1 MITPAFQHG
10 TPDGLCWEGLC
21 RSTRAQQARVMSQ
34 AVGRTDE
41 ASRPVPPRA
50 TPILG
55 RRWPVSWTLLPC
67 EASVQPV
74 ESSGHSCGP
83 GAPLPSVIRLR
94 CSPPGRQV
102 VPLLVTLFQ
111 MKRLGW
117 ILKAGGDPP
126 AGEGDQLCD
135 GQEPKFL
142 LHLLVS
148 PIRATLG

>member
-1 MITPAFQHG
+1 
-10 TPDGLCWEGLC
+10 
-21 RSTRAQQARVMSQ
+21 MSQ
-34 AVGRTDE
+34 AMGRTDE

-83 GAPLPSVIRLR
+83 GAPLPSVFHLR
-94 CSPPGRQV
+94 CSPPGHQV
-102 VPLLVTLFQ
+102 VPSLVTLFQ

-117 ILKAGGDPP
+117 ILKAGGDPL
-126 AGEGDQLCD
+126 AGGGDQLCD
-135 GQEPKFL
+135 GQEPVFR
-142 LHLLVS
+142 LHVFIS
-148 PIRATLG
+148 PISATLG

>member
-1 MITPAFQHG
+1 
-10 TPDGLCWEGLC
+10 
-21 RSTRAQQARVMSQ
+21 MSQ
-34 AVGRTDE
+34 AMGRTDE

-55 RRWPVSWTLLPC
+55 RHWPVSWTLLPC

-83 GAPLPSVIRLR
+83 GAPLPSVFHLR

-102 VPLLVTLFQ
+102 VLSLVTLFQ

-126 AGEGDQLCD
+126 AGGGDQLCD
-135 GQEPKFL
+135 GQEPVFR
-142 LHLLVS
+142 LHVFIS
-148 PIRATLG
+148 PISATLG

>member
-1 MITPAFQHG
+1 M
-10 TPDGLCWEGLC
+10 PDGLCWEGLC

-34 AVGRTDE
+34 AMGRTDE

-83 GAPLPSVIRLR
+83 GAPLPSVFHLR
-94 CSPPGRQV
+94 CSPPGHQV
-102 VPLLVTLFQ
+102 VPSLVTLFQ

-117 ILKAGGDPP
+117 ILKAGEDPL
-126 AGEGDQLCD
+126 AGGGDQLCD
-135 GQEPKFL
+135 GQEPVFR
-142 LHLLVS
+142 LHVFIS
-148 PIRATLG
+148 PISATLG